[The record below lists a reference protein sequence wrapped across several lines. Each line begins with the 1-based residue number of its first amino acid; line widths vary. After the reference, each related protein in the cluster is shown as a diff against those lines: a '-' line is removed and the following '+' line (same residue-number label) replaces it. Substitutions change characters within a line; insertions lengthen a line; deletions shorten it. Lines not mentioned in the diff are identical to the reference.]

1 MCRWWSRSTRVRP
14 LTVSYPV
21 WSSFRYSHAASVM
34 TAGWRSV
41 QKGNR
46 IFLAAEPSL
55 GSRGSRPRASS
66 RRTCAGHVCGA
77 WREDVSHRSADGGPG
92 ARIRHFHHYELLLN
106 KFLLTQGKVVAL
118 DRIRNKIDRI
128 VENAQALQLRSIKA
142 FCFNST
148 QAVSGDAAPQ
158 AEGMNIWS
166 FQALF

>member
-1 MCRWWSRSTRVRP
+1 MQMVEPLYQSPSFDGVLPSLVFLQVFTR
-14 LTVSYPV
+14 T
-21 WSSFRYSHAASVM
+21 ASVM

-41 QKGNR
+41 QNRNR

-55 GSRGSRPRASS
+55 CSRGSRPRASS
-66 RRTCAGHVCGA
+66 RRTCAGYVCGA
-77 WREDVSHRSADGGPG
+77 WREDVSHRSTDGGPG
-92 ARIRHFHHYELLLN
+92 THIHHFNHYKLLLN

-128 VENAQALQLRSIKA
+128 LENAQALQLRSIKA

-166 FQALF
+166 FRALL